1 MSPRRH
7 DGGELS
13 DRTFSHKRKRAQ
25 VKTSIA
31 TNSKIIERNPRELQL
46 PDKYLPFLAICSKDF
61 LKRSRYETCTQNAM
75 LLRHN
80 PASNVERPHRFLKG
94 EREKI
99 PWLYSGCVTRG
110 RMRSDCL
117 VLSDVAFGQRVVWSL
132 FTGCRQLKPYFRN
145 NYGSVSFRIVFISS
159 CNTLRSLVWLFYNDR
174 RACRGV
180 FSWPSYIW
188 NQDGSHI
195 WSSRG
200 WILRHRCHGT

>member
-1 MSPRRH
+1 MNASNQTLIRNPQIEWS
-7 DGGELS
+7 GELLS
-13 DRTFSHKRKRAQ
+13 VSFRPFGVSSHLCLC
-25 VKTSIA
+25 
-31 TNSKIIERNPRELQL
+31 E
-46 PDKYLPFLAICSKDF
+46 
-61 LKRSRYETCTQNAM
+61 
-75 LLRHN
+75 
-80 PASNVERPHRFLKG
+80 
-94 EREKI
+94 
-99 PWLYSGCVTRG
+99 CVRLIDTRG

-145 NYGSVSFRIVFISS
+145 NYGSASFRIVFISS

-195 WSSRG
+195 WSSRR
-200 WILRHRCHGT
+200 WILGHRCHGT

>member
-31 TNSKIIERNPRELQL
+31 TNSKIIKRNPRELQL
-46 PDKYLPFLAICSKDF
+46 PDKLLPFLQFAAKIYSNVHATKRARRTPCCYVTALLVTLSAPTDF
-61 LKRSRYETCTQNAM
+61 LKA
-75 LLRHN
+75 
-80 PASNVERPHRFLKG
+80 

-195 WSSRG
+195 WSSRR
-200 WILRHRCHGT
+200 WILGHRCHGT